1 MSNSYSPIISKVYKS
16 RIILLEILKARGFNT
31 DEWGGFSVTE
41 IQTLY
46 NNKQLDMLLENPT
59 TNKKIFIKYHLAT
72 RLGPVHVYDYV
83 DDLFDIEDILTT
95 DDDLIIVSKDKVNI
109 TIRDLVEQSF
119 IKDKR
124 FVNIYNLNDY
134 LFNILN
140 HTMVPPHLILDD
152 KEKKKV
158 EQRYNVTN
166 DSEFPEIS
174 RFDPVAKAIGLR
186 PGELCEITR
195 ASPTAVQ
202 TKYYRLCY

>member
-1 MSNSYSPIISKVYKS
+1 MSTSYSPFISKVYES
-16 RIILLEILKARGFNT
+16 RLILLEILKSRGFDIDDWT
-31 DEWGGFSVTE
+31 GFSVTE

-46 NNKQLDMLLENPT
+46 NNKQLDMLLENPIT
-59 TNKKIFIKYHLAT
+59 KKKIFIKYHLAT

-83 DDLFDIEDILTT
+83 DDIFDIEDVLTT
-95 DDDLIIVSKDKVNI
+95 DDDLIIVSKEKVNL
-109 TIRDLVEQSF
+109 TIRDLVERLF

-140 HTMVPPHLILDD
+140 HNMVPKHVILDAESK
-152 KEKKKV
+152 KEV
-158 EQRYNVTN
+158 EKRYNVTR

-174 RFDPVAKAIGLR
+174 RTDPVAKAIGLR

-195 ASPTAVQ
+195 SSPTAIQ
-202 TKYYRLCY
+202 IKYYRLCY

>member
-1 MSNSYSPIISKVYKS
+1 MSTSYSPIISKVYKS
-16 RIILLEILKARGFNT
+16 RIILLEILKTRGF
-31 DEWGGFSVTE
+31 DIDDWSGFSVTE

-59 TNKKIFIKYHLAT
+59 TGKKIFIKYHLAT

-83 DDLFDIEDILTT
+83 DDLFDIEDILKTK
-95 DDDLIIVSKDKVNI
+95 DDLIIVSKDKVNT

-119 IKDKR
+119 IKDNR

-140 HTMVPPHLILDD
+140 HDMVPPHLILED
-152 KEKKKV
+152 KEKNEVKK
-158 EQRYNVTN
+158 RYNVTT

-195 ASPTAVQ
+195 SSPTAVQ

>member
-1 MSNSYSPIISKVYKS
+1 MSTSYSPFISKVYES
-16 RIILLEILKARGFNT
+16 RLILLEILKSRGFDIDDWT
-31 DEWGGFSVTE
+31 GFSVTE

-46 NNKQLDMLLENPT
+46 NNKQLDMLLENPIT
-59 TNKKIFIKYHLAT
+59 KKKIFIKYHLAT

-83 DDLFDIEDILTT
+83 DDIFDIEDVLTT
-95 DDDLIIVSKDKVNI
+95 DDDLIIVL
-109 TIRDLVEQSF
+109 TIRDLVERLF

-140 HTMVPPHLILDD
+140 HNMVPKHVILDAESK
-152 KEKKKV
+152 KEV
-158 EQRYNVTN
+158 EKRYNVTR

-174 RFDPVAKAIGLR
+174 RTDPVAKAIGLR

-195 ASPTAVQ
+195 SSPTAIQ
-202 TKYYRLCY
+202 IKYYRLCY

>member
-1 MSNSYSPIISKVYKS
+1 MSTSYSPIISKVYKS
-16 RIILLEILKARGFNT
+16 RLILLEILKTRGFDIDDWT
-31 DEWGGFSVTE
+31 GFSVTE

-59 TNKKIFIKYHLAT
+59 TGKKIFIKYHLAT

-83 DDLFDIEDILTT
+83 DDLFDIEDILKTK
-95 DDDLIIVSKDKVNI
+95 DDLIIISKDKVNT

-119 IKDKR
+119 IKDNR

-140 HTMVPPHLILDD
+140 HAMVPPHLILED
-152 KEKKKV
+152 KEKNEVKK
-158 EQRYNVTN
+158 RYNVTA

-195 ASPTAVQ
+195 SSPTAVQ

>member
-1 MSNSYSPIISKVYKS
+1 MSTSYSPFISKVYTS
-16 RIILLEILKARGFNT
+16 RIILLEILKARGFDT

-95 DDDLIIVSKDKVNI
+95 DDDLIIVSKDKVNT
-109 TIRDLVEQSF
+109 TIQDLVEQSF

>member
-1 MSNSYSPIISKVYKS
+1 MSTSYSPIISKVYKS
-16 RIILLEILKARGFNT
+16 RIILLEILKARGFDT
-31 DEWGGFSVTE
+31 DDWGGFSVTE
-41 IQTLY
+41 IETLY

-83 DDLFDIEDILTT
+83 DDLFDIEDVLTT
-95 DDDLIIVSKDKVNI
+95 YDDLIIISKDKVNT
-109 TIRDLVEQSF
+109 TIQDLIEQSF

-140 HTMVPPHLILDD
+140 HIMVPPHLILDD
-152 KEKKKV
+152 TEKKKV

-195 ASPTAVQ
+195 SSPTAVQ

>member
-1 MSNSYSPIISKVYKS
+1 MSTSYSPFISKVYES
-16 RIILLEILKARGFNT
+16 RLILLEILKSRGFDIDDWT
-31 DEWGGFSVTE
+31 GFSVTE

-46 NNKQLDMLLENPT
+46 NNKQLDMLLENPIT
-59 TNKKIFIKYHLAT
+59 KKKIFIKYHLAT

-83 DDLFDIEDILTT
+83 DDIFDIEDVLTT
-95 DDDLIIVSKDKVNI
+95 DDDLIIVSKDKVNL
-109 TIRDLVEQSF
+109 TIRDLVERLF

-140 HTMVPPHLILDD
+140 HSMVPKHVILDAEA
-152 KEKKKV
+152 KNKIEK
-158 EQRYNVTN
+158 RYNIMH

-174 RFDPVAKAIGLR
+174 RTDPVAKAIGLR

-195 ASPTAVQ
+195 SSPTAIQ
-202 TKYYRLCY
+202 IKYYRICY

>member
-1 MSNSYSPIISKVYKS
+1 MSTSYSPFISKVYES
-16 RIILLEILKARGFNT
+16 RLILLEILKSRGFDIEDWT
-31 DEWGGFSVTE
+31 GFSVTE

-46 NNKQLDMLLENPT
+46 NNKQLDMLLENPIT
-59 TNKKIFIKYHLAT
+59 KKKIFIKYHLAT

-83 DDLFDIEDILTT
+83 DDIFDIEDVLTT
-95 DDDLIIVSKDKVNI
+95 DDDLIIVSKEKVNL
-109 TIRDLVEQSF
+109 TIRDLVERLF

-140 HTMVPPHLILDD
+140 HNMVPKHVILDAESK
-152 KEKKKV
+152 KEV
-158 EQRYNVTN
+158 EKRYNVTR

-174 RFDPVAKAIGLR
+174 RTDPVAKAIGLR

-195 ASPTAVQ
+195 SSPTAIQ
-202 TKYYRLCY
+202 IKYYRLCY

>member
-1 MSNSYSPIISKVYKS
+1 MSTSYSPIISKVYKS
-16 RIILLEILKARGFNT
+16 RLILLEILKTRGFDIDDWT
-31 DEWGGFSVTE
+31 GFSVTE

-59 TNKKIFIKYHLAT
+59 TGKKIFIKYHLAT

-83 DDLFDIEDILTT
+83 DDLFDIEDVLTT
-95 DDDLIIVSKDKVNI
+95 GDDLIIVSKDKVNT

-140 HTMVPPHLILDD
+140 HTMVPSHLILDD
-152 KEKKKV
+152 KEKNEIK
-158 EQRYNVTN
+158 QRYNVTK

-195 ASPTAVQ
+195 SSPTAVQ

>member
-1 MSNSYSPIISKVYKS
+1 MSTSYSPIISKVYKS
-16 RIILLEILKARGFNT
+16 RIILLEILKARGFDT
-31 DEWGGFSVTE
+31 DDWGGFSVTE

-83 DDLFDIEDILTT
+83 DDLFDIEDVLTT
-95 DDDLIIVSKDKVNI
+95 DDDLIIVSKDKVNT

-119 IKDKR
+119 IKDNR

-140 HTMVPPHLILDD
+140 HDMVPPHLILED
-152 KEKKKV
+152 KEKNEVKK
-158 EQRYNVTN
+158 RYNVTT

-195 ASPTAVQ
+195 SSPTAVQ

>member
-1 MSNSYSPIISKVYKS
+1 MSTSYSPIISKVYKS
-16 RIILLEILKARGFNT
+16 RIILLEILKTRGF
-31 DEWGGFSVTE
+31 DIDDWSGFSVTE

-46 NNKQLDMLLENPT
+46 NNKQLDMLLENPMT
-59 TNKKIFIKYHLAT
+59 GKKIFIKYHLAT

-83 DDLFDIEDILTT
+83 DDLFDIEDILKTK
-95 DDDLIIVSKDKVNI
+95 DDLIIVSKDKVNT

-119 IKDKR
+119 IKDNR

-140 HTMVPPHLILDD
+140 HDMVPPHLILED
-152 KEKKKV
+152 KEKNEVKK
-158 EQRYNVTN
+158 RYNVTT

-195 ASPTAVQ
+195 SSPTAVQ

>member
-1 MSNSYSPIISKVYKS
+1 MSTSYSPIISKVYES
-16 RIILLEILKARGFNT
+16 RLILLEILKTRGF
-31 DEWGGFSVTE
+31 DIDDWSGFSVTE

-59 TNKKIFIKYHLAT
+59 TDKKIFIKYHLAT

-95 DDDLIIVSKDKVNI
+95 DDDLIIVSKDKVNT
-109 TIRDLVEQSF
+109 TIQDLVEQSF

-124 FVNIYNLNDY
+124 FVNIYNLEDY

-152 KEKKKV
+152 KEKNEVK
-158 EQRYNVTN
+158 QRYNVTN

-195 ASPTAVQ
+195 SSPTAVQ

>member
-1 MSNSYSPIISKVYKS
+1 MSTSYSPIISKVYKS
-16 RIILLEILKARGFNT
+16 RLILLEILKTRGFDIDDWT
-31 DEWGGFSVTE
+31 GFSVTE

-46 NNKQLDMLLENPT
+46 NNKQLDMLLENPAT
-59 TNKKIFIKYHLAT
+59 GKKIFIKYHLAT

-95 DDDLIIVSKDKVNI
+95 DDDLIIVSKDKVNT

-140 HTMVPPHLILDD
+140 L
-152 KEKKKV
+152 
-158 EQRYNVTN
+158 
-166 DSEFPEIS
+166 SF
-174 RFDPVAKAIGLR
+174 
-186 PGELCEITR
+186 
-195 ASPTAVQ
+195 
-202 TKYYRLCY
+202 